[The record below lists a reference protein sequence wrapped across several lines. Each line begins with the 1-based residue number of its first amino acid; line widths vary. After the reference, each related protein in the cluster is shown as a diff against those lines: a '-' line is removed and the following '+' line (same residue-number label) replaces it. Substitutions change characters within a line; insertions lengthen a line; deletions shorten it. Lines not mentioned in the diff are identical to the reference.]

1 MRPAGPVADPVPCSG
16 CSKLLDPLRAG
27 HVAIFDN
34 KFHFFCDRRVC
45 RANFLGL
52 RPDEPAE
59 QRSPT
64 PLGAFAP
71 RNSTPTEPSALRVA
85 LDAPIVSFHEPASIE
100 ATLPQPPALG
110 DDRTLVEPIGRP
122 ILTDE
127 PAKVDVPDHHDI
139 GALLL
144 VIATIAGIL
153 AVVLGLTGHTLL
165 VIGARIVLAGVG
177 GGMLVGRAATTP
189 REPSDPHP
197 APLLATSLAS
207 LVVAAWAA
215 FQPDRALASEAASL
229 AGIIVTT
236 TSIGAWVLEGARRES
251 AAERDYVALS
261 LSVPGRRAPD
271 ENAVG
276 EPKIKVFDIR
286 PGEQILVERGEVV
299 PVDVVVTSGDV
310 EVYPWL
316 GATTAVRKKAG
327 DPVVAGATV
336 VRGRL
341 RGTCTFAG
349 NDRAFAR
356 VLLDPR
362 RRADALAPIARASR
376 ALAERWALVAAAI
389 GALSA
394 FIASGRS
401 AIEIA
406 MTAIGVHGALATIV
420 LACIASLHVVRGI
433 LLAQRRGISYKNEGA
448 WDRAGKV
455 NVAVFC
461 ARGTLLLGEPELAEL
476 EAIGGKHEPL
486 DVLSLAAGA
495 ERGEVHPIAM
505 AIVRAAMNRNVRPD
519 GVRNA
524 HHAPGL
530 GVTAVASSG
539 EDLCV
544 GNRPLL
550 LANRIS
556 IAAAEQRIAE
566 LEALGRTV
574 VLVAVGTRLVGMLG
588 LQDGL
593 RPGARAAVQHLID
606 AQIEPVIMSGDARE
620 TCEAIAR
627 SLDVDHI
634 RPEIVPADRAAEVR
648 RLIDGGM
655 SVAVLGH
662 PSTDESALGAAD
674 VAVALDAA
682 GAAAGDLS
690 VALSSDDV
698 RDAALALALAHRSRI
713 DARVGLG
720 IAAMPALIGAIAVAF
735 GLLPPAYAPLA
746 SLLGGVMAVL
756 HLRAIHRTREPQA
769 NRVHALGGDHAT
781 P

>member
-1 MRPAGPVADPVPCSG
+1 MRPVGPVADPVPCSG

-45 RANFLGL
+45 RATFLGE
-52 RPDEPAE
+52 RPGEPTE
-59 QRSPT
+59 HRSPT
-64 PLGAFAP
+64 PLGIFAP
-71 RNSTPTEPSALRVA
+71 RSITPAEPSLLRVG
-85 LDAPIVSFHEPASIE
+85 LDAPIVPFHEPASLE

-127 PAKVDVPDHHDI
+127 PGKLETPDHQDI

-153 AVVLGLTGHTLL
+153 AVVLGLTGNTLL

-177 GGMLVGRAATTP
+177 AGMLVGRAATSM

-197 APLLATSLAS
+197 APLLGTSIAA
-207 LVVAAWAA
+207 LVVAVWSA

-236 TSIGAWVLEGARRES
+236 TSIGAWILESARRDG
-251 AAERDYVALS
+251 AEERAYVAMS
-261 LSVPGRRAPD
+261 LALPGRRAPD
-271 ENAVG
+271 DNTATE
-276 EPKIKVFDIR
+276 IKQKAFDIR

-299 PVDVVVTSGDV
+299 PVDVVVTSGDID
-310 EVYPWL
+310 VYPWF
-316 GATTAVRKKAG
+316 GATTAIRKRPG
-327 DPVVAGATV
+327 DAVVAGATV

-341 RGTCTFAG
+341 RGTCTFVG

-376 ALAERWALVAAAI
+376 ALTERWALVAAAI

-394 FIASGRS
+394 FIAGGRK

-406 MTAIGVHGALATIV
+406 MTAIGVHGAFASVV
-420 LACIASLHVVRGI
+420 LACIASLHIVRGI
-433 LLAQRRGISYKNEGA
+433 LLAQRRGIAYKNEGA
-448 WDRAGKV
+448 WDRAANV

-476 EAIGGKHEPL
+476 EAVSDKHEPF
-486 DVLSLAAGA
+486 DVLALAAGA
-495 ERGEVHPIAM
+495 ERAEEHPIAR
-505 AIVRAAMNRNVRPD
+505 AIVRAAMTRSVRPD

-524 HHAPGL
+524 HYVPGL

-544 GNRPLL
+544 GSRALL

-556 IAAAEQRIAE
+556 IASAEHRIAE

-574 VLVAVGTRLVGMLG
+574 VLVALGTRLIGMLG
-588 LQDGL
+588 LQDGF

-634 RPEIVPADRAAEVR
+634 RPEVLPAERAAEVR
-648 RLIDGGM
+648 RLVDAGM

-662 PSTDESALGAAD
+662 TSTDESALGASE

-682 GAAAGDLS
+682 GSPSGDLS
-690 VALSSDDV
+690 IALASDDV
-698 RDAALALALAHRSRI
+698 RDAALSLALAHRSRL
-713 DARVGLG
+713 DARLGLT
-720 IAAMPALIGAIAVAF
+720 IAAIPALIGAIAVAF

-746 SLLGGVMAVL
+746 SLLGGAMAVL
-756 HLRAIHRTREPQA
+756 HIRAIHRTRESPA
-769 NRVHALGGDHAT
+769 IRVSAFGDSEGT